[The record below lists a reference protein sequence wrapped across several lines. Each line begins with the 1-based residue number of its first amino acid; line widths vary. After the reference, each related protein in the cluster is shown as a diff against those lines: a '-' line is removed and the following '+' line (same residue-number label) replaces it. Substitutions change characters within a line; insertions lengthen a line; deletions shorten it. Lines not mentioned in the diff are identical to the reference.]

1 MVAKTAGGTHAVEV
15 LQGGHAAHLAHQM
28 QAVAEQIAE
37 FYAIAESE
45 GVISYLLT
53 VSQEIAGG
61 AG

>member
-1 MVAKTAGGTHAVEV
+1 
-15 LQGGHAAHLAHQM
+15 M